1 MVQILSSR
9 PFLQYWTS
17 ALAEILLTNDDG
29 IHAPGIEILS
39 EALSSVGRVT
49 VVAPDRERSASS
61 ASLTLHLPLRYEE
74 IGPGRY
80 SVEGTPTDCVIIGL
94 HEILPALPDL
104 VVSGINRG
112 PNLGY
117 DIAYSGTVSAASE
130 GANQGIPSFA
140 ISLAS
145 AAEFHYERAAQF
157 GAVLARWVLSES
169 LPPGVILNVNVP
181 SRPIRGIRITHQGQR
196 NVRNILVE
204 NLDPRGRKY
213 FWLDQEMETK
223 SRQGSLTSDYRA
235 ISAGFV
241 SITPLKIDRTDY
253 SFAKQI
259 ATWPDS
265 LSKQIISHH

>member
-1 MVQILSSR
+1 
-9 PFLQYWTS
+9 
-17 ALAEILLTNDDG
+17 LAEILLTNDDG
-29 IHAPGIEILS
+29 ILSPGIQVLAS
-39 EALSSVGRVT
+39 ALSAIGRVT

-74 IGPGRY
+74 IGPNRF

-94 HEILPALPDL
+94 HQILSALPDL
-104 VVSGINRG
+104 VVSGINKG
-112 PNLGY
+112 PNLGH

-145 AAEFHYERAAQF
+145 FAESHYEEAAQF
-157 GAVLARWVLSES
+157 GAALARRILDES

-181 SRPIRGIRITHQGQR
+181 SQAIRGVRITHQGQR
-196 NVRNILVE
+196 NFRNIFVE
-204 NLDPRGRKY
+204 NMDPRGRKY
-213 FWLDQEMETK
+213 FWLDQEMETE
-223 SRQGSLTSDYRA
+223 SHQGSVSSDYRA

-253 SFAKQI
+253 SFAKRME
-259 ATWPDS
+259 TWPDS
-265 LSKQIISHH
+265 LSKEIIISH